1 MNNVQIGR
9 YRHYKGKEYTV
20 IGVARHSETEEE
32 LVVYRK
38 EYGNH
43 GLWVRP
49 KAMFIEMVD
58 VEGNQVPRFEYIG
71 HEAVDANPTMEAV
84 LLIGIQGS
92 GKSSFYKDRFA
103 DTHVRINLDMLKT
116 RHREKLFLDACLAA
130 KQPFVVDNTNP
141 TRDDRHRYIEPAKA
155 AGFTVTGYYLQS
167 KIDDCKERS
176 ENRVGKQVVP
186 AKAIFGTA
194 GRLELPSLEE
204 GFDKLYY
211 VRVDGN
217 GGFVVEEW
225 KDEV

>member
-1 MNNVQIGR
+1 MSNVQIGR
-9 YRHYKGKEYTV
+9 YRHYKGKEYTL
-20 IGVARHSETEEE
+20 IGVARHSETEDE

-49 KAMFIEMVD
+49 KAMFIEMIE
-58 VEGNQVPRFEYIG
+58 VEGKSVPRFEYIG
-71 HEAVDANPTMEAV
+71 QEAVDANPTMEAV
-84 LLIGIQGS
+84 VLIGIQGS

-103 DTHVRINLDMLKT
+103 DTHVRINLDMLNT

-130 KQPFVVDNTNP
+130 KQRFVVDNCNP
-141 TRDDRHRYIEPAKA
+141 ARDDRRRYIEPARA
-155 AGFTVTGYYLQS
+155 AGFKVTGYYLQS
-167 KIDDCKERS
+167 KVHDCKVRN

-186 AKAIFGTA
+186 TKAILGAA
-194 GRLELPSLEE
+194 GRLELPSFEE

>member
-1 MNNVQIGR
+1 MNSIQIGR

-49 KAMFIEMVD
+49 KAMFIEMVE
-58 VEGNQVPRFEYIG
+58 VEGKPVLRFEYIG
-71 HEAVDANPTMEAV
+71 QEVVDANPAMEAV
-84 LLIGIQGS
+84 LLIGIQGA

-116 RHREKLFLDACLAA
+116 RHREKLFFDACIAA
-130 KQPFVVDNTNP
+130 KQRFVVDNCNP
-141 TRDDRHRYIEPAKA
+141 AREDRRRYIEPARA
-155 AGFTVTGYYLQS
+155 AGFKVVGYYLQS
-167 KIDDCKERS
+167 RVADCKERN

-211 VRVDGN
+211 VRVVGDS
-217 GGFVVEEW
+217 GFVVEEW
-225 KDEV
+225 KA

>member
-1 MNNVQIGR
+1 MNIQIGR

-20 IGVARHSETEEE
+20 IGTARHSETEEE

-43 GLWVRP
+43 GLWARP

-58 VEGNQVPRFEYIG
+58 VEGNPLPRFEYISQQAVEATSTL
-71 HEAVDANPTMEAV
+71 EAVILM
-84 LLIGIQGS
+84 GIQGS
-92 GKSSFYKDRFA
+92 GKSSVYKARFA

-116 RHREKLFLDACLAA
+116 RHREKLFLDACIAA
-130 KQPFVVDNTNP
+130 KQRFVVDNCNP
-141 TRDDRHRYIEPAKA
+141 ARDDRRRYIEPARV
-155 AGFTVTGYYLQS
+155 AGFKVIGYYLQS
-167 KIDDCKERS
+167 KLHDCKERN

-225 KDEV
+225 QA

>member
-1 MNNVQIGR
+1 MTVQIGR

-49 KAMFIEMVD
+49 KAMFVEMVE
-58 VEGNQVPRFEYIG
+58 VEGKQVPRFEYIG
-71 HEAVDANPTMEAV
+71 DQAPEAHSPLEVVILM
-84 LLIGIQGS
+84 GIQGA
-92 GKSSFYKDRFA
+92 GKSSFFKAQFA
-103 DTHVRINLDMLKT
+103 DTHVRINLDMVKT
-116 RHREKLFLDACLAA
+116 RHREKLFFDACLAA
-130 KQPFVVDNTNP
+130 KQRCVIDNTNP
-141 TRDDRHRYIEPAKA
+141 SRDDRCRYIGPARA
-155 AGFTVTGYYLQS
+155 AGFKVVGYYLQS
-167 KIDDCKERS
+167 KVDDCRERN
-176 ENRVGKQVVP
+176 EQRTGKQAVP
-186 AKAIFGTA
+186 LKAILGAA
-194 GRLELPSLEE
+194 GRLELPSYEE

-217 GGFVVEEW
+217 GGFKVEEW

>member
-38 EYGNH
+38 EYRNH

-49 KAMFIEMVD
+49 KAMFVEMVE
-58 VEGNQVPRFEYIG
+58 VEGKPVPRFEYIG
-71 HEAVDANPTMEAV
+71 QDVSEANSAMEAII
-84 LLIGIQGS
+84 LMGIQGA

-116 RHREKLFLDACLAA
+116 RHREKCLLDTCIAT
-130 KQPFVVDNTNP
+130 KQRFVVDNCNP
-141 TRDDRHRYIEPAKA
+141 ARDDRRRYIEPARA
-155 AGFTVTGYYLQS
+155 AGFKVVCYYLQS
-167 KIDDCKERS
+167 KVADCTERN
-176 ENRVGKQVVP
+176 EQRTGKQVVP
-186 AKAIFGTA
+186 VKAILGAA

-211 VRVDGN
+211 VRTDGG
-217 GGFVVEEW
+217 GGFVIEEW
-225 KDEV
+225 RG